1 MINPKV
7 DEFMKEAGFTALTF
21 DDVTLI
27 TQYAD
32 FLPSQTSLQT
42 RLTRNINL
50 NIPFISAA
58 MDTVTESAMAIEMA
72 RSGGIGVIHRA
83 LNPVLQASEVQKV
96 KH

>member
-42 RLTRNINL
+42 RLTRNITL

-58 MDTVTESAMAIEMA
+58 MGTVTESAMAIEMA
-72 RSGGIGVIHRA
+72 SYTGRSILSCR
-83 LNPVLQASEVQKV
+83 PRKSRR
-96 KH
+96 